1 MGDSQFSDKN
11 IETQTQGTRIWG
23 SSLISVFLAG
33 ITSQL
38 TSKQELTV
46 LRRVLFQAL
55 GREGEIRDSVNVHL
69 LPRSPLRF
77 EDREDLSMK

>member
-23 SSLISVFLAG
+23 SPLVSVFLAG

-55 GREGEIRDSVNVHL
+55 GREGVHL

-77 EDREDLSMK
+77 EDGEDLGMK

>member
-23 SSLISVFLAG
+23 SPLVSVFLAG

-38 TSKQELTV
+38 MSKQELTV

-55 GREGEIRDSVNVHL
+55 GREGEIRDKKQVSMCIFYPDLLSVL
-69 LPRSPLRF
+69 KT
-77 EDREDLSMK
+77 EKT